1 MNQILLTHDDI
12 IEPDCAR
19 LTGRR
24 LDHLNDVL
32 KSAHGETLRAGI
44 LGGNRGSAVVR
55 SITSSEAV
63 LELSLH
69 DAPPL
74 PLEITLVAAVQR
86 PKTTKR
92 ILQYAASAGIK
103 SIWLVRTWRVDKSY
117 FDSPVMTE
125 EGILENLMLGL
136 EQGRDTILP
145 NVQIRE
151 RFKPFVQDEL
161 APLVPGAT
169 ALAAHP
175 SAKAECPRNIEGKS
189 ILAIGP
195 EGGFIPF
202 EMELLASI
210 GFLPVTIGER
220 PLRTEYALP
229 AIVGRMS

>member
-1 MNQILLTHDDI
+1 MNQILLTRDDI
-12 IEPDCAR
+12 IGPDAAR

-24 LDHLNDVL
+24 LDHLNEVL
-32 KSAHGETLRAGI
+32 KSAHGETLRAGF

-55 SITSSEAV
+55 SISSSEAV

-69 DAPPL
+69 EAPPQ
-74 PLEITLVAAVQR
+74 PLDLILVAAVQR

-125 EGILENLMLGL
+125 EGIYENLILGL

-145 NVQIRE
+145 DVQIRH
-151 RFKPFVQDEL
+151 RFKPFVEDEL
-161 APLVPGAT
+161 SPLVPGAT

-175 SAKAECPRNIEGKS
+175 AAQTDCPRGVTGKS
-189 ILAIGP
+189 ILAVGP
-195 EGGFIPF
+195 EGGFLPYEI
-202 EMELLASI
+202 ELFASN
-210 GFLPVTIGER
+210 GFTPVTIGER
-220 PLRTEYALP
+220 PLRSEYALP
-229 AIVGRMS
+229 ALVGRIS